1 MIPHPKSQD
10 GPVTI
15 HDLEKTKRKINDCYY
30 LKSLHSGMIC
40 YAINTFNNNK
50 NSCRLSYFLISQN
63 TEFFLT

>member
-1 MIPHPKSQD
+1 MIPHPKSQE

-15 HDLEKTKRKINDCYY
+15 PDLEKTKRKINDCYY

-50 NSCRLSYFLISQN
+50 SSCRLS
-63 TEFFLT
+63 